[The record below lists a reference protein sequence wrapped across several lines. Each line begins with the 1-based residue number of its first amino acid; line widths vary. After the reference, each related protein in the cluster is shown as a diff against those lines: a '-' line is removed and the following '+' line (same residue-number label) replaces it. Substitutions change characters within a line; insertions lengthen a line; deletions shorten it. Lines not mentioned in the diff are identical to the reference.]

1 MKKINIILA
10 ALTIVAASSCSYEE
24 HSVTP
29 EVVGPQP
36 AEELVPLCLT
46 TGEMTK
52 TSLQGTTVNW
62 TSDDEIAVFDNV
74 NYPNKFTATSV
85 EGSSA
90 VFEGLVGAGTTDF
103 YAVYPHSSAKGIDA
117 SNITVSL
124 PGAQTSAAGTFAE
137 EHNISV
143 AHGVKTPSEESV
155 EGIKFDNVC
164 GLIQFTV
171 PQRISAVKNVVFK
184 AENRSLAGDLV
195 ISKDG
200 LKVESVANGT
210 NSVSMSG
217 DFAAGS
223 TFYFVVAPGEVN
235 GFSIT
240 VTAQNGA
247 TYSKVSSK
255 SFTVEAAAMKNL
267 GVIDFK
273 AEPGAKA
280 EHTYSGGTLTGT
292 KVTLTPGLPAGM
304 EAYVENLTAS
314 MTKNGI
320 EYRKISKSSASAT
333 EVMEVANGMTYVPQ
347 GEYDVEYTYTLNG
360 VAETKTVNV
369 TVPAP
374 TFTVSA
380 SAYTSYSKYLEG
392 TDASIAAANACT
404 AESMYDIKLS
414 VSISQAVLDCCN
426 MTSNKGTIYKAD
438 GSEYV
443 SLPGQYVARPEFYSL
458 GEFTNLP
465 WDSYTLKAEAT
476 FDGVTIS
483 SPQQPLHITGLPY
496 RIDFTT
502 NTSYDGW
509 AFLGRG
515 DYDNS
520 YTHDYEKGCGYLMYY
535 AYTKDKGCNAFSPV
549 YSVPK
554 SINVVYNAKFYAGTT
569 LHANKSY
576 TLYGGV
582 TIGEAVVKSDSASI
596 TEKTYCS
603 SRGYNSVTLTSQTQ
617 IAVNNRICL
626 SHNADLS
633 KYQGSEHYI
642 YLGAFEIIYQK

>member
-1 MKKINIILA
+1 MKKINFLLA
-10 ALTIVAASSCSYEE
+10 ALAIAAASSCSYEE
-24 HSVTP
+24 HNVTP

-90 VFEGLVGAGTTDF
+90 VFEGLVGAATTEF
-103 YAVYPHSSAKGIDA
+103 YAVYPYSSAKSIDA
-117 SNITVSL
+117 SNIIVTL
-124 PGAQTSAAGTFAE
+124 PAAQTSAAGTFAE

-143 AHGVKTPSEESV
+143 AYGVKEVGEESV
-155 EGIKFDNVC
+155 EGIRFDNVC

-200 LKVESVANGT
+200 LNVESVANGT

-255 SFTVEAAAMKNL
+255 NFTVKAAAMKNL

-273 AEPGAKA
+273 AEPGARA
-280 EHTYSGGTLTGT
+280 EHTYSGGILTGT
-292 KVTLTPGLPAGM
+292 NVTLTPGLPSGM

-314 MTKNGI
+314 MTRNGV
-320 EYRKISKSSASAT
+320 EYRRISKSSASAT

-347 GEYDVEYTYTLNG
+347 GEYVVEYTYTLNG

-443 SLPGQYVARPEFYSL
+443 SAPGQYLSKPEFYTL
-458 GEFTNLP
+458 GEFANLP
-465 WDSYTLKAEAT
+465 WGSYTLKAEAT

-483 SPQQPLHITGLPY
+483 SPQQTLHITGLPY
-496 RIDFTT
+496 FYDF
-502 NTSYDGW
+502 YDKNVSTLTDSGW
-509 AFLGRG
+509 ICK
-515 DYDNS
+515 
-520 YTHDYEKGCGYLMYY
+520 E
-535 AYTKDKGCNAFSPV
+535 V
-549 YSVPK
+549 
-554 SINVVYNAKFYAGTT
+554 
-569 LHANKSY
+569 SY
-576 TLYGGV
+576 TLDKC
-582 TIGEAVVKSDSASI
+582 TIQYDGSNGYLISPKFHFPDSFNMSYDIQAQYYRSWLINVASKKI
-596 TEKTYCS
+596 DLRVGTTSTTS
-603 SRGYNSVTLTSQTQ
+603 SVASSYNSHELSG
-617 IAVNNRICL
+617 NNNTGKSYSTISDFIKVSPDREYVSLHHNNANISAQVDYLCL
-626 SHNADLS
+626 
-633 KYQGSEHYI
+633 YQFK
-642 YLGAFEIIYQK
+642 LGYK

>member
-10 ALTIVAASSCSYEE
+10 ALAIAAASSCSYEE
-24 HSVTP
+24 HNVIP
-29 EVVGPQP
+29 EVAGPQP
-36 AEELVPLCLT
+36 AEDLVPLCLT

-90 VFEGLVGAGTTDF
+90 VFEGLVGAATTEF
-103 YAVYPHSSAKGIDA
+103 YAVYPYSSAKSIDA
-117 SNITVSL
+117 SNITVTL
-124 PGAQTSAAGTFAE
+124 PASQTSAAGTFAE

-143 AHGVKTPSEESV
+143 AHGVKEVGEESV
-155 EGIKFDNVC
+155 EGVMFDNVC

-195 ISKDG
+195 ISKGG

-267 GVIDFK
+267 GVIDFE

-292 KVTLTPGLPAGM
+292 KVILTPGLPAGM
-304 EAYVENLTAS
+304 EAYVQNLTAS
-314 MTKNGI
+314 MTRDGI
-320 EYRKISKSSASAT
+320 EYRRISKSSASAT

-347 GEYDVEYTYTLNG
+347 GEYIVEYTYTLNG
-360 VAETKTVNV
+360 VAETKAVNV

-392 TDASIAAANACT
+392 NISAANNCAP
-404 AESMYDIKLS
+404 ESMYDIKCS
-414 VSISQAVLDCCN
+414 VSISDEVLKQFEMSSC
-426 MTSNKGTIYKAD
+426 TVTLKQPS
-438 GSEYV
+438 GSETSLSGSVNKKSSTYLSTSQYNV
-443 SLPGQYVARPEFYSL
+443 SEWGA
-458 GEFTNLP
+458 
-465 WDSYTLKAEAT
+465 YTLSSVVT
-476 FDGVTIS
+476 FDGITKS
-483 SPQQPLHITGLPY
+483 CPPKSLHITGLPY
-496 RIDFTT
+496 KAPSMVESDWELASWNCEYSNGSIQLGGVSGSGECTATSKMAFVIPNNVNITVNTNVTIRAFKFALWYNTDFTVKVNGT
-502 NTSYDGW
+502 QIIKQNSDKQDNNNTGKNYNLSGNATFTPSGYSVVM
-509 AFLGRG
+509 
-515 DYDNS
+515 NSS
-520 YTHDYEKGCGYLMYY
+520 YT
-535 AYTKDKGCNAFSPV
+535 A
-549 YSVPK
+549 
-554 SINVVYNAKFYAGTT
+554 AGPWSKI
-569 LHANKSY
+569 HSMEI
-576 TLYGGV
+576 LY
-582 TIGEAVVKSDSASI
+582 
-596 TEKTYCS
+596 
-603 SRGYNSVTLTSQTQ
+603 R
-617 IAVNNRICL
+617 
-626 SHNADLS
+626 
-633 KYQGSEHYI
+633 
-642 YLGAFEIIYQK
+642 

>member
-10 ALTIVAASSCSYEE
+10 ALAIAAASSCSYEE
-24 HSVTP
+24 HNVTP

-74 NYPNKFTATSV
+74 NYPNRFTAVSV

-90 VFEGLVGAGTTDF
+90 VFEGLVGAATTEF
-103 YAVYPHSSAKGIDA
+103 YAVYPYSCAKSIDA
-117 SNITVSL
+117 SNIIVTL
-124 PGAQTSAAGTFAE
+124 PAAQTSAAGTFAE

-143 AHGVKTPSEESV
+143 AYGVKEVGEESV

-200 LKVESVANGT
+200 LNVESVADGT

-223 TFYFVVAPGEVN
+223 TFYFVVAPGEVK

-292 KVTLTPGLPAGM
+292 KVTLTPGLPSGM

-314 MTKNGI
+314 MTKNGV

-347 GEYDVEYTYTLNG
+347 GEYVVEYTYTLNG

-392 TDASIAAANACT
+392 NISAANNCAP
-404 AESMYDIKLS
+404 ESMYDIKCS
-414 VSISQAVLDCCN
+414 VSISDEVLKQFEMSSC
-426 MTSNKGTIYKAD
+426 TVTLKQPS
-438 GSEYV
+438 GSETLLSGSVNKKASTYLSTSQYNV
-443 SLPGQYVARPEFYSL
+443 SEWGA
-458 GEFTNLP
+458 
-465 WDSYTLKAEAT
+465 YTLSSVVT
-476 FDGVTIS
+476 FDGVTKS
-483 SPQQPLHITGLPY
+483 CPPKTLHITGLPY
-496 RIDFTT
+496 RAAPPT
-502 NTSYDGW
+502 NGGAHPWAGSANQWESSYVR
-509 AFLGRG
+509 LHKHTI
-515 DYDNS
+515 S
-520 YTHDYEKGCGYLMYY
+520 QT
-535 AYTKDKGCNAFSPV
+535 
-549 YSVPK
+549 
-554 SINVVYNAKFYAGTT
+554 FYAPSNVNVSVYQNTRIYTRADDCTYKLVLSG
-569 LHANKSY
+569 N
-576 TLYGGV
+576 TLYNRDQYSFGGKATNV
-582 TIGEAVVKSDSASI
+582 NES
-596 TEKTYCS
+596 
-603 SRGYNSVTLTSQTQ
+603 YNSVLNSSNSQLQ
-617 IAVNNRICL
+617 ISNSYGTIDAGFEYTNVKVYEIKVNYR
-626 SHNADLS
+626 
-633 KYQGSEHYI
+633 
-642 YLGAFEIIYQK
+642 

>member
-46 TGEMTK
+46 IGEMTK

-124 PGAQTSAAGTFAE
+124 PDAQTSAVGTFAE

-143 AHGVKTPSEESV
+143 AHGVKTPGEESV

-314 MTKNGI
+314 MTRNGI
-320 EYRKISKSSASAT
+320 ECRRISKSSAASS
-333 EVMEVANGMTYVPQ
+333 EVMEVVNGMTYLPQ
-347 GEYDVEYTYTLNG
+347 GEYVVEYTYTLNG

-392 TDASIAAANACT
+392 NITAANNCAP
-404 AESMYDIKLS
+404 ESIYDIKCS
-414 VSISQAVLDCCN
+414 VSISDEVLKQFEMASCTVT
-426 MTSNKGTIYKAD
+426 MKRPS
-438 GSEYV
+438 GSENSLSGSVNKKASTYLSTSQYNV
-443 SLPGQYVARPEFYSL
+443 SEWGA
-458 GEFTNLP
+458 
-465 WDSYTLKAEAT
+465 YTLSSAVT
-476 FDGVTIS
+476 FDGVTKS
-483 SPQQPLHITGLPY
+483 CPPKTLHITGLPY
-496 RIDFTT
+496 KAPSMVESDWSFASWNCAYSNGTIQLGAVSGSGECTATSKMAFAVPANINIKVNANVTVRAYYLWPIWYNTDFTIKVNGT
-502 NTSYDGW
+502 QIIKQNSNKQDNKNTGKNYNLSGNA
-509 AFLGRG
+509 AFTPSGCSVVM
-515 DYDNS
+515 NSS
-520 YTHDYEKGCGYLMYY
+520 YTM
-535 AYTKDKGCNAFSPV
+535 
-549 YSVPK
+549 
-554 SINVVYNAKFYAGTT
+554 AGPWSKI
-569 LHANKSY
+569 HSMDI
-576 TLYGGV
+576 LY
-582 TIGEAVVKSDSASI
+582 
-596 TEKTYCS
+596 
-603 SRGYNSVTLTSQTQ
+603 R
-617 IAVNNRICL
+617 
-626 SHNADLS
+626 
-633 KYQGSEHYI
+633 
-642 YLGAFEIIYQK
+642 

>member
-10 ALTIVAASSCSYEE
+10 ALAIAAATSCTYDE
-24 HSVTP
+24 HNVIP
-29 EVVGPQP
+29 EIAGPQP
-36 AEELVPLCLT
+36 AEDLVPLCLT

-90 VFEGLVGAGTTDF
+90 VFEGLVGAATTEF
-103 YAVYPHSSAKGIDA
+103 YAVYPYSSARSIDA
-117 SNITVSL
+117 SNITVTL
-124 PGAQTSAAGTFAE
+124 PASQTSAAGTFAE

-143 AHGVKTPSEESV
+143 AHGVKEVGEESV
-155 EGIKFDNVC
+155 EGVMFDNVC

-255 SFTVEAAAMKNL
+255 SFTVAAAAMKNL

-304 EAYVENLTAS
+304 EAYVQNLTAS
-314 MTKNGI
+314 MTRNGI
-320 EYRKISKSSASAT
+320 EYRRISKSSASAT

-347 GEYDVEYTYTLNG
+347 GEYVVEYTYTLNG
-360 VAETKTVNV
+360 VPETKAVNV

-392 TDASIAAANACT
+392 NISAANNCAP
-404 AESMYDIKLS
+404 ESMYDIKCS
-414 VSISQAVLDCCN
+414 VSISDEVLKQLEMSSCAVSLKQP
-426 MTSNKGTIYKAD
+426 S
-438 GSEYV
+438 GSEISLSGSVNKKASTYLSTSQYDV
-443 SLPGQYVARPEFYSL
+443 SEWGA
-458 GEFTNLP
+458 
-465 WDSYTLKAEAT
+465 YTLSSVVT
-476 FDGVTIS
+476 FDGVTKS
-483 SPQQPLHITGLPY
+483 CPPKTLHITGLPY
-496 RIDFTT
+496 KAPSMVESDWELASWNCEYTNGTIQLGAVSGSGECTATSKMAFVIPNNVNITVDTNVTIRAFKFALWYNTDFTVKVNGT
-502 NTSYDGW
+502 QIIKQNSDKQDNNNTGKNYNLSGN
-509 AFLGRG
+509 ATFTPSGCSVVM
-515 DYDNS
+515 NSS
-520 YTHDYEKGCGYLMYY
+520 YT
-535 AYTKDKGCNAFSPV
+535 A
-549 YSVPK
+549 
-554 SINVVYNAKFYAGTT
+554 AGPWSKI
-569 LHANKSY
+569 HSMEI
-576 TLYGGV
+576 LY
-582 TIGEAVVKSDSASI
+582 
-596 TEKTYCS
+596 
-603 SRGYNSVTLTSQTQ
+603 R
-617 IAVNNRICL
+617 
-626 SHNADLS
+626 
-633 KYQGSEHYI
+633 
-642 YLGAFEIIYQK
+642 

>member
-10 ALTIVAASSCSYEE
+10 ALAIAAASSCSYEE
-24 HSVTP
+24 HNVTS

-36 AEELVPLCLT
+36 AEDLVPLCLT

-74 NYPNKFTATSV
+74 NYPNKFTAVSV
-85 EGSSA
+85 EGSLA
-90 VFEGLVGAGTTDF
+90 VFEGLVGAATTEF
-103 YAVYPHSSAKGIDA
+103 YAVYPYSSAKSIDA
-117 SNITVSL
+117 SNITVTL
-124 PGAQTSAAGTFAE
+124 PAAQTSAAGTFAE

-143 AHGVKTPSEESV
+143 AYGVKEVGEENV
-155 EGIKFDNVC
+155 EGVMFDNVC

-273 AEPGAKA
+273 AEPSAIA
-280 EHTYSGGTLTGT
+280 EHTYESGVLSGT
-292 KVTLTPGLPAGM
+292 KVTLNLGLPAGM
-304 EAYVENLTAS
+304 EGYVENLTAS
-314 MTKNGI
+314 MTRNGV
-320 EYRKISKSSASAT
+320 EYRKISKSSASAS
-333 EVMEVANGMTYVPQ
+333 EVMNVVNGTTYIPQ
-347 GEYDVEYTYTLNG
+347 GDYTIQYTYTLNG
-360 VAETKTVNV
+360 VPETKTVNV

-392 TDASIAAANACT
+392 NISAANNCAP
-404 AESMYDIKLS
+404 ESIYDIKCS
-414 VSISQAVLDCCN
+414 VSISDEVLKQIEMSSC
-426 MTSNKGTIYKAD
+426 TVTLKQPS
-438 GSEYV
+438 GSETSLSGSVNKKASTYLSTSQYNV
-443 SLPGQYVARPEFYSL
+443 SEWGA
-458 GEFTNLP
+458 
-465 WDSYTLKAEAT
+465 YTLSSVVT
-476 FDGVTIS
+476 FDGVTKS
-483 SPQQPLHITGLPY
+483 CPPKTLHITGLPY
-496 RIDFTT
+496 KAPSMVESDWELASWNCVYSNGSIQLGGVSGSGECTATSKMAFVIPNNVNIKVNTNVTLCSLNFIGWIRTDFTVKINGT
-502 NTSYDGW
+502 EIIKQNSGKQNKGENYNLSGSSTFTPSGCSVVM
-509 AFLGRG
+509 
-515 DYDNS
+515 NSS
-520 YTHDYEKGCGYLMYY
+520 YT
-535 AYTKDKGCNAFSPV
+535 A
-549 YSVPK
+549 
-554 SINVVYNAKFYAGTT
+554 AGPWSKI
-569 LHANKSY
+569 HSMEI
-576 TLYGGV
+576 LY
-582 TIGEAVVKSDSASI
+582 
-596 TEKTYCS
+596 
-603 SRGYNSVTLTSQTQ
+603 R
-617 IAVNNRICL
+617 
-626 SHNADLS
+626 
-633 KYQGSEHYI
+633 
-642 YLGAFEIIYQK
+642 

>member
-74 NYPNKFTATSV
+74 NYPNRFTAVSV

-90 VFEGLVGAGTTDF
+90 VFEGLVGAATTEF
-103 YAVYPHSSAKGIDA
+103 YAVYPYSCAKSIDA
-117 SNITVSL
+117 SNIIVTL
-124 PGAQTSAAGTFAE
+124 PAAQTSAAGTFAE

-143 AHGVKTPSEESV
+143 AYGVKEVGEESV
-155 EGIKFDNVC
+155 EGIRFDNVC

-171 PQRISAVKNVVFK
+171 PQRISAVKNVVFE

-200 LKVESVANGT
+200 LNVESVANGT

-273 AEPGAKA
+273 AEPGARA

-292 KVTLTPGLPAGM
+292 KVTLTPGLPSGM
-304 EAYVENLTAS
+304 EAYVQNLTAS
-314 MTKNGI
+314 MTRNGV
-320 EYRKISKSSASAT
+320 EYRRISKSSAASS
-333 EVMEVANGMTYVPQ
+333 EVMEVVDGMTYVPQ
-347 GEYDVEYTYTLNG
+347 GEYIVEYTYTLNG
-360 VAETKTVNV
+360 VPETKTVNV

-392 TDASIAAANACT
+392 NISAANNCAP
-404 AESMYDIKLS
+404 ESIYDIKCS
-414 VSISQAVLDCCN
+414 VSISDEVLKQFEMSSC
-426 MTSNKGTIYKAD
+426 TVTLKQPS
-438 GSEYV
+438 GSETSLSGSVNKKAGTYLSTSQYDV
-443 SLPGQYVARPEFYSL
+443 SEWGA
-458 GEFTNLP
+458 
-465 WDSYTLKAEAT
+465 YTLSSVVT
-476 FDGVTIS
+476 FDGVTKS
-483 SPQQPLHITGLPY
+483 CPPKTLHITGLPY
-496 RIDFTT
+496 KAPSMVESDWEFASWNCEYSNGTIQLGAVSGSGECTATSKMAFGIPNNVNITVNTNVTIRAFKFALWYNTDFTVKVNGT
-502 NTSYDGW
+502 QIIKQNSDKQDNNNTGKNYNLSGNATFTPSGYSVVM
-509 AFLGRG
+509 
-515 DYDNS
+515 NSS
-520 YTHDYEKGCGYLMYY
+520 YT
-535 AYTKDKGCNAFSPV
+535 A
-549 YSVPK
+549 
-554 SINVVYNAKFYAGTT
+554 AGPWSKI
-569 LHANKSY
+569 HSMEI
-576 TLYGGV
+576 LY
-582 TIGEAVVKSDSASI
+582 
-596 TEKTYCS
+596 
-603 SRGYNSVTLTSQTQ
+603 R
-617 IAVNNRICL
+617 
-626 SHNADLS
+626 
-633 KYQGSEHYI
+633 
-642 YLGAFEIIYQK
+642 

>member
-10 ALTIVAASSCSYEE
+10 ALAIAAASSCSYDE
-24 HSVTP
+24 HNVIP
-29 EVVGPQP
+29 EVAGPQP
-36 AEELVPLCLT
+36 AEDLVPLCLT

-74 NYPNKFTATSV
+74 NYPNKFTAVSV
-85 EGSSA
+85 EGSLA
-90 VFEGLVGAGTTDF
+90 VFEGLVGAATTEF
-103 YAVYPHSSAKGIDA
+103 YAVYPYSSAKSIDA
-117 SNITVSL
+117 SNITVTL
-124 PGAQTSAAGTFAE
+124 PAAQTSAAGTFAE

-143 AHGVKTPSEESV
+143 AYGVKEVGEENV
-155 EGIKFDNVC
+155 EGVMFDNVC

-273 AEPGAKA
+273 AEPSAIA
-280 EHTYSGGTLTGT
+280 EHTYESGVLSGT
-292 KVTLTPGLPAGM
+292 KVTLNLGLPAGM
-304 EAYVENLTAS
+304 EGYVENLTAS
-314 MTKNGI
+314 MTRNGV
-320 EYRKISKSSASAT
+320 EYRKISKSSASAS
-333 EVMEVANGMTYVPQ
+333 EVMNVVNGTTYIPQ
-347 GEYDVEYTYTLNG
+347 GDYTIQYTYTLNG
-360 VAETKTVNV
+360 VPETKTVNV

-392 TDASIAAANACT
+392 NISAANNCAP
-404 AESMYDIKLS
+404 ESIYDIKCS
-414 VSISQAVLDCCN
+414 VSISDEVLKQIEMSSC
-426 MTSNKGTIYKAD
+426 TVTLKQPS
-438 GSEYV
+438 GSETSLSGSVNKKASTYLSTSQYNV
-443 SLPGQYVARPEFYSL
+443 SEWGA
-458 GEFTNLP
+458 
-465 WDSYTLKAEAT
+465 YTLSSVVT
-476 FDGVTIS
+476 FDGVTKS
-483 SPQQPLHITGLPY
+483 CPPKTLHITGLPY
-496 RIDFTT
+496 KAPSMVESDWELASWNCVYSNGSIQLGGVSGSGECTATSKMAFVIPNNVNIKVNTNVTLCSLNFIGWIRTDFTVKINGT
-502 NTSYDGW
+502 EIIKQNSGKQNKGENYNLSGSSTFTPSGCSVVM
-509 AFLGRG
+509 
-515 DYDNS
+515 NSS
-520 YTHDYEKGCGYLMYY
+520 YT
-535 AYTKDKGCNAFSPV
+535 A
-549 YSVPK
+549 
-554 SINVVYNAKFYAGTT
+554 AGPWSKI
-569 LHANKSY
+569 HSMEI
-576 TLYGGV
+576 LY
-582 TIGEAVVKSDSASI
+582 
-596 TEKTYCS
+596 
-603 SRGYNSVTLTSQTQ
+603 R
-617 IAVNNRICL
+617 
-626 SHNADLS
+626 
-633 KYQGSEHYI
+633 
-642 YLGAFEIIYQK
+642 

>member
-10 ALTIVAASSCSYEE
+10 ALAIAAASSCSYEE
-24 HSVTP
+24 HNVIP
-29 EVVGPQP
+29 EVAGPQP
-36 AEELVPLCLT
+36 AEDLVPLCLT

-90 VFEGLVGAGTTDF
+90 VFEGLVGAATTEF
-103 YAVYPHSSAKGIDA
+103 YAVYPYSSAKSIDA
-117 SNITVSL
+117 SNITVTL
-124 PGAQTSAAGTFAE
+124 PASQTSAAGTFAE

-143 AHGVKTPSEESV
+143 AHGVKEVGEESV
-155 EGIKFDNVC
+155 EGVMFDNVC

-304 EAYVENLTAS
+304 EAYVQNLTAS
-314 MTKNGI
+314 MTRNGI
-320 EYRKISKSSASAT
+320 EYRRISKSSASAT
-333 EVMEVANGMTYVPQ
+333 EVMEVANGMIYVPQ
-347 GEYDVEYTYTLNG
+347 GEYVVEYTYTLNG
-360 VAETKTVNV
+360 VPETKTVNV

-392 TDASIAAANACT
+392 NISAANNCAP
-404 AESMYDIKLS
+404 ESMYDIKC
-414 VSISQAVLDCCN
+414 SISISDEVLKQLEMSSCTVT
-426 MTSNKGTIYKAD
+426 MKQPS
-438 GSEYV
+438 GSETSLSGSVNKKTSTYLSTSQYNV
-443 SLPGQYVARPEFYSL
+443 SEWGA
-458 GEFTNLP
+458 
-465 WDSYTLKAEAT
+465 YTLSSVVT
-476 FDGVTIS
+476 FDGVTKS
-483 SPQQPLHITGLPY
+483 CPPKTLHITGLPY
-496 RIDFTT
+496 KAPSMVESDWELASWNCEYSNGTIQLGAVSGSGECTATSKMAFVIPNNVNITVNTNVTIRAFKFVLWYNTDFTVKVNGT
-502 NTSYDGW
+502 QIIKQNSDKQDNDNTGKNYNLSGN
-509 AFLGRG
+509 ATFTPSGCSVVM
-515 DYDNS
+515 NSS
-520 YTHDYEKGCGYLMYY
+520 YT
-535 AYTKDKGCNAFSPV
+535 A
-549 YSVPK
+549 
-554 SINVVYNAKFYAGTT
+554 AGPWSKI
-569 LHANKSY
+569 HSMEI
-576 TLYGGV
+576 LY
-582 TIGEAVVKSDSASI
+582 
-596 TEKTYCS
+596 
-603 SRGYNSVTLTSQTQ
+603 R
-617 IAVNNRICL
+617 
-626 SHNADLS
+626 
-633 KYQGSEHYI
+633 
-642 YLGAFEIIYQK
+642 

>member
-10 ALTIVAASSCSYEE
+10 ALAIAAASSCSYEE

-124 PGAQTSAAGTFAE
+124 SGAQTSAAGTFAE

-143 AHGVKTPSEESV
+143 AHGVKTPGEESV
-155 EGIKFDNVC
+155 DGIKFDNVC

-347 GEYDVEYTYTLNG
+347 GEYVVEYTYTLNG
-360 VAETKTVNV
+360 VAETKTVKV

-443 SLPGQYVARPEFYSL
+443 SLPGQYLARPEFYSL

-603 SRGYNSVTLTSQTQ
+603 SSGYNSVTLTSQTQ

>member
-36 AEELVPLCLT
+36 AEELVPLYLT

-143 AHGVKTPSEESV
+143 AHGVKTPGEESV

-314 MTKNGI
+314 MTRNGVV
-320 EYRKISKSSASAT
+320 YRKISKSSASAT

-360 VAETKTVNV
+360 VPETKTVSV

-392 TDASIAAANACT
+392 NITAANNCAP
-404 AESMYDIKLS
+404 ESMYDIKCS
-414 VSISQAVLDCCN
+414 VSISDEVLKQFEMSSC
-426 MTSNKGTIYKAD
+426 TVTVKSPS
-438 GSEYV
+438 GSENSLSGSVNKKASTYLSTSQYNV
-443 SLPGQYVARPEFYSL
+443 SEWGA
-458 GEFTNLP
+458 
-465 WDSYTLKAEAT
+465 YTLSSIVT
-476 FDGVTIS
+476 FDGVTKS
-483 SPQQPLHITGLPY
+483 CPPKTLHITGLPY
-496 RIDFTT
+496 KAPSMVESDWELASWNCEYSNGTIQLGAVSGSGECTATSKMAFAIPADINIKVNANVTVRAYYLWPIWYNTDFTIKVNGT
-502 NTSYDGW
+502 QIIKQNSNKQDNKNTGKNYNLSGNA
-509 AFLGRG
+509 AFTPFGCSVVM
-515 DYDNS
+515 NSS
-520 YTHDYEKGCGYLMYY
+520 YTM
-535 AYTKDKGCNAFSPV
+535 
-549 YSVPK
+549 
-554 SINVVYNAKFYAGTT
+554 AGPWSKI
-569 LHANKSY
+569 HSMEI
-576 TLYGGV
+576 LY
-582 TIGEAVVKSDSASI
+582 
-596 TEKTYCS
+596 
-603 SRGYNSVTLTSQTQ
+603 R
-617 IAVNNRICL
+617 
-626 SHNADLS
+626 
-633 KYQGSEHYI
+633 
-642 YLGAFEIIYQK
+642 